1 MNQGATTSWGDNVT
15 VSTDDTVKEKAG
27 NLITK
32 AQVEG
37 SIKKCFHIFSPEQGI
52 NCIHE
57 PLSVDI
63 FQDGKGRIG
72 TILRDAEDG
81 AGKDVVAITKTPAT
95 AKIDGVIKKRAV
107 HLSDVCKR
115 RI

>member
-1 MNQGATTSWGDNVT
+1 M
-15 VSTDDTVKEKAG
+15 STDDTVKDKAG

-32 AQVEG
+32 AQVEE
-37 SIKKCFHIFSPEQGI
+37 SIKKYSRIFSPEQGT
-52 NCIHE
+52 NCIQE

-63 FQDGKGRIG
+63 FQDGKDRIG

-81 AGKDVVAITKTPAT
+81 AGKDVVASTKTPAI
-95 AKIDGVIKKRAV
+95 AKIDGVIKKPAA
-107 HLSDVCKR
+107 HLADIFKR

>member
-1 MNQGATTSWGDNVT
+1 M
-15 VSTDDTVKEKAG
+15 STDDTVKDKAG

-32 AQVEG
+32 ALVEE
-37 SIKKCFHIFSPEQGI
+37 SIKKYSRIFIPEQGT
-52 NCIHE
+52 NCIQE
-57 PLSVDI
+57 PSSVDI
-63 FQDGKGRIG
+63 FQDGKYRIG

-107 HLSDVCKR
+107 YLADVCKR